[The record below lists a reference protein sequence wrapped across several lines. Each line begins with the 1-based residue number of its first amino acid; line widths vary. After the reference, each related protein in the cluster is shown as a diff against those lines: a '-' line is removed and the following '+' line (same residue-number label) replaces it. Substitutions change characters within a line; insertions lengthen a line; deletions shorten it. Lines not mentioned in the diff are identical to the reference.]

1 MIAELAN
8 GPVTPEADEILI
20 DKGVYTLPDFLC
32 NAGGVTVSYFE
43 WVQNLMH
50 YYWSSE
56 EVYEKL
62 DKKMTKAFWD
72 VITAKE
78 KYGIDMRTASYV
90 VAIGRVVDAMKA
102 RGFGY

>member
-1 MIAELAN
+1 MVAELAN

-20 DKGVYTLPDFLC
+20 KKGVYSLPDFLC
-32 NAGGVTVSYFE
+32 NAGGVTVSY
-43 WVQNLMH
+43 
-50 YYWSSE
+50 YWPSE

-72 VITAKE
+72 VINAKE
-78 KYGIDMRTASYV
+78 KYKIDMRTASYV